1 MAAQQASAAP
11 RTADGVS
18 NAAPAPAPAAPA
30 VADAP
35 APAPA
40 APVAAPAVQAAP
52 VAAAA
57 AKPAAAGAAPPAPAP
72 RAAQSITIPLADGGA
87 ILPAERDRVWAEIC
101 TLLPPDLLESIRRA
115 FRKKMHLVVDKMWA
129 IQSRILKTALL
140 RRHTSD
146 DYLPGLLPKG
156 NAFDLPSC
164 LRDTAD
170 GKRFTEMFKAAQVKY
185 AHEVTNTLAAMLCA
199 AHDRYTL
206 EARFEALWRA
216 ALCAVDERLAGFSA
230 CADHDANAATFS
242 EDFFPETDRRH
253 GSVKRRFA
261 PALIALALL
270 LRIELR
276 EYNERCEHALHAE
289 IDKERKQTEERH
301 NLDIAAQR
309 DKSASVADISANAA
323 HAAAQEASRPLESRV
338 HKVENELQSIQG
350 HLAQISAQLGQLVNG
365 DRARPANTDARNTPP
380 AASPRAPAQGPR
392 PHQAARTRS
401 NSSDHQVATNVARS
415 PRAAPRPASPA
426 RPARPAA
433 AAPAAPPAAAPS
445 AAARPAPRHAAG
457 TTPAL
462 PARTTALPVT
472 TRAQRARNGRPLHEP
487 RRAPVYTSSSDD
499 EADAWESPRRRHVR
513 YADSDADSD
522 HFTPRRYSRSP
533 PRRRNQP
540 GNAFAALA
548 DHDRHA
554 TGDERAH
561 AEDNRADTNAA
572 QRPPSS
578 QPSLWRA
585 SRGGF
590 GRGGSRR

>member
-1 MAAQQASAAP
+1 M
-11 RTADGVS
+11 
-18 NAAPAPAPAAPA
+18 
-30 VADAP
+30 
-35 APAPA
+35 
-40 APVAAPAVQAAP
+40 QAAP
-52 VAAAA
+52 VAAATA
-57 AKPAAAGAAPPAPAP
+57 AKPAAAGAAPPAPTP
-72 RAAQSITIPLADGGA
+72 RAAQSITIPLAEGGV

-129 IQSRILKTALL
+129 VQSRILKTALL
-140 RRHTSD
+140 RRNTSD
-146 DYLPGLLPKG
+146 DYLPSLLPKG
-156 NAFDLPSC
+156 SAFDLPSC
-164 LRDTAD
+164 LRDTTD

-185 AHEVTNTLAAMLCA
+185 AHEVTNTLSAMLKA
-199 AHDRYTL
+199 AHDRYAS

-216 ALCAVDERLAGFSA
+216 ALCAVDEKLAGFSA
-230 CADHDANAATFS
+230 CAERNADASTFS

-261 PALIALALL
+261 PALVALALL
-270 LRIELR
+270 LRFELR

-289 IDKERKQTEERH
+289 IEKERKQTEERN

-323 HAAAQEASRPLESRV
+323 HAAAQEAARPLESRI

-365 DRARPANTDARNTPP
+365 DRARAANTDARNALPTT
-380 AASPRAPAQGPR
+380 SPRAPAQGPR
-392 PHQAARTRS
+392 PHQAARPRS
-401 NSSDHQVATNVARS
+401 NSSNHQVATNVARS
-415 PRAAPRPASPA
+415 PRAAAQGVRPASPA
-426 RPARPAA
+426 RPAAA
-433 AAPAAPPAAAPS
+433 AAAAAAPPAAAAPS
-445 AAARPAPRHAAG
+445 APARPASRNSAG
-457 TTPAL
+457 TAPAL
-462 PARTTALPVT
+462 PVRTTASPVT

-487 RRAPVYTSSSDD
+487 RPSPVYTSSSDD
-499 EADAWESPRRRHVR
+499 DETDGWESPRRRHVR

-522 HFTPRRYSRSP
+522 HFTPRRNSRSP

-548 DHDRHA
+548 DHDRRA
-554 TGDERAH
+554 TDDERAH
-561 AEDNRADTNAA
+561 TEDNRADTNAA

-578 QPSLWRA
+578 HSSLWRA